1 MNMSILDYF
10 RIDSQKSATVAKE
23 RLQIIVA
30 RQRSNRSDSRALDFF
45 IPKMQQEL
53 LDVVKKYVE
62 IDNEQVKMH
71 IEKEG
76 DYEILEVNIP
86 LPEEKL
92 RKLR

>member
-1 MNMSILDYF
+1 MSILDYF
-10 RIDSQKSATVAKE
+10 RIDSRKSATVAKE

-30 RQRSNRSDSRALDFF
+30 RQRSNRSDSKALDFF

-71 IEKEG
+71 LEKEG
-76 DYEILEVNIP
+76 DYEILELNIP

-92 RKLR
+92 KKLH

>member
-1 MNMSILDYF
+1 MSIIDYF
-10 RIDSQKSATVAKE
+10 RLDSQKSATVAKE

-30 RQRSNRSDSRALDFF
+30 RQRGNGGSRALDFF
-45 IPKMQQEL
+45 IPKLQEDL

-62 IDNEQVKMH
+62 IDNDQVRMH
-71 IEKEG
+71 LDKEG

-92 RKLR
+92 KKLQ

>member
-1 MNMSILDYF
+1 MSILDYF